1 MARLTINLAISLSA
15 EDAPPRGSLRGTA
28 SFPSGGQRS
37 LLNCGDTF
45 PDSILNAL
53 IPPTALDQSRAATK
67 KKVSPLTARG
77 GSLTSGSPWLA
88 MGSRPLGRSSG
99 WWRSSGPSPLT
110 CCKAPIYHS
119 LRWGEA
125 ELVIERSFGQR
136 NPKPISYTPADCYSL
151 TILTMSIPAILA
163 PSKVIPF
170 NSA

>member
-1 MARLTINLAISLSA
+1 MGRVEVCYRYGKDA
-15 EDAPPRGSLRGTA
+15 EEMERMDYLE
-28 SFPSGGQRS
+28 F
-37 LLNCGDTF
+37 
-45 PDSILNAL
+45 
-53 IPPTALDQSRAATK
+53 
-67 KKVSPLTARG
+67 TARV
-77 GSLTSGSPWLA
+77 TSHIPDNGQGTIRYFGLYA
-88 MGSRPLGRSSG
+88 NAHRGRSERQALGLFLSG